1 MVFTN
6 GRVLFLLKMSQR
18 SVDTGSVPY
27 QTWCHITW
35 LTAPMFSKEKQNQK
49 KANIQ
54 YSNYSA
60 GYVEFST
67 TYGAIASVV
76 LYPSILSIPHPQ
88 RL

>member
-1 MVFTN
+1 MDGCF
-6 GRVLFLLKMSQR
+6 FWSKISQR

-35 LTAPMFSKEKQNQK
+35 LTAPMFSKEKQNPK

-60 GYVEFST
+60 GYVEFLT
-67 TYGAIASVV
+67 THGAIASV
-76 LYPSILSIPHPQ
+76 SIKIYIYSMKIK
-88 RL
+88 RSF